1 MSIQSA
7 VRAAMDGNRRVT
19 RTIPSNR
26 LQTPA
31 EEDVMDTAIS
41 RWRRAWD
48 TAWAGPAR
56 SQRDLIARARLAMS
70 DPDGMDAAEGE
81 RLARDVLAVLGGGKI
96 ER

>member
-7 VRAAMDGNRRVT
+7 VQAALTCNRRVT
-19 RTIPSNR
+19 RAIPSNR
-26 LQTPA
+26 LQTAP

-48 TAWAGPAR
+48 AAWSCPAR
-56 SQRDLIARARLAMS
+56 SKRDLLARARLAVS

-81 RLARDVLAVLGGGKI
+81 RLARDVLAILGGGRI
-96 ER
+96 AR

>member
-7 VRAAMDGNRRVT
+7 VQAALTCNRRVT

-26 LQTPA
+26 LQTAP

-48 TAWAGPAR
+48 AAWSGPAR
-56 SQRDLIARARLAMS
+56 SKRDLIARARLALS

-81 RLARDVLAVLGGGKI
+81 RLARDVLVVLGGGRI
-96 ER
+96 GR

>member
-7 VRAAMDGNRRVT
+7 VQAALTYNRRVT
-19 RTIPSNR
+19 RAIPSNR

-31 EEDVMDTAIS
+31 EEDVMNAAIS

-48 TAWAGPAR
+48 AAWSRPAR

-70 DPDGMDAAEGE
+70 DPDGMDAAEGA
-81 RLARDVLAVLGGGKI
+81 RLARDVLAVLGGGRI
-96 ER
+96 AR